1 MIVSGAAKLAG
12 VIGWP
17 ITHSRSPAIHGYW
30 LQQYSVDGAYVPLGI
45 DPKDIG
51 QMFDALP
58 KLGFRGWNVTLPHKE
73 DAFRL
78 VHERT
83 RTAEEIGAVNTVTVQ
98 ADGSLHG
105 DNSDAFGFMAHLDQS
120 APGWPKDRPAVV
132 LGAGG
137 AARAVC
143 SGLLQAGVP
152 SLRLTNRTRS
162 RAEALAADFGD
173 RVAVVD
179 WDERSAALAGAGLLT
194 NTTSLGMTKQPPLE
208 IALDDLPGDS
218 VVYDIVYVPLETDLL
233 AAARARGLACV
244 DGLGMLLHQ
253 ARPGFHRWFGV
264 DAQVTDDLHQSVVRT
279 LQA

>member
-1 MIVSGAAKLAG
+1 MMISGAARLAG

-17 ITHSRSPAIHGYW
+17 IVHSRSPRIHGYW
-30 LQQYSVDGAYVPLGI
+30 LEQYQIDGAYVPLGI
-45 DPKDIG
+45 EPKHVE

-73 DAFRL
+73 PAFRL

-83 RTAEEIGAVNTVTVQ
+83 EAAAEIGAVNTVTVRP
-98 ADGSLHG
+98 DGSLHG
-105 DNSDAFGFMAHLDQS
+105 DNSDAFGFLAYLEQS

-143 SGLLQAGVP
+143 RALLQADVP
-152 SLRLTNRTRS
+152 SLRLINRTPG
-162 RAEALAADFGD
+162 RAEALAGAFGA
-173 RVAVVD
+173 RLEVVD
-179 WDERSAALAGAGLLT
+179 WEERSAALAGAGLLT
-194 NTTSLGMTKQPPLE
+194 NTTSLGMAGQPPLA
-208 IALDDLPGDS
+208 IALDDLPADA

-233 AAARARGLACV
+233 AEARARGLAGV

-253 ARPGFHRWFGV
+253 ARPGFQRWFGV
-264 DAQVTDDLHQSVVRT
+264 DAQVTPDLY
-279 LQA
+279 QALARDLLV

>member
-152 SLRLTNRTRS
+152 SLRLTNRTRA

-179 WDERSAALAGAGLLT
+179 WDERSGALAGAGLLT

>member
-1 MIVSGAAKLAG
+1 MTISGAARLAG

-30 LQQYSVDGAYVPLGI
+30 LEQYGIDGAYVPLGI
-45 DPKDIG
+45 DPKDID

-78 VHERT
+78 VHART
-83 RTAEEIGAVNTVTVQ
+83 QTAEEIGAVNTVTVQ

-120 APGWPKDRPAVV
+120 APDWPKDRPAVV

-152 SLRLTNRTRS
+152 SLRLMNRTRE
-162 RAEALAADFGD
+162 RAEALAEAFGP
-173 RVAVVD
+173 RVEVVD

-208 IALDDLPGDS
+208 IAVDDLPGDG

-233 AAARARGLACV
+233 AQARKRELACV

-264 DAQVTDDLHQSVVRT
+264 DAQVTPDLHQSVVES
-279 LQA
+279 LL

>member
-1 MIVSGAAKLAG
+1 MIISGAAKLAG

-17 ITHSRSPAIHGYW
+17 ITHSRSPAIHGFW
-30 LQQYSVDGAYVPLGI
+30 LEQYGIDGAYIPLGI
-45 DPKDIG
+45 DPKNIG

-83 RTAEEIGAVNTVTVQ
+83 QTAEDIGAVNTVTVQ
-98 ADGSLHG
+98 PDGSLHG
-105 DNSDAFGFMAHLDQS
+105 NNSDAFGFMAHLDQS

-152 SLRLTNRTRS
+152 SLRLMNRTKT
-162 RAEALAADFGD
+162 RAEALAAGFGPQ
-173 RVAVVD
+173 VEVID
-179 WDERSAALAGAGLLT
+179 WEERSEALEGAGLLT
-194 NTTSLGMTKQPPLE
+194 NTTSLGMTKQPALE
-208 IALDDLPGDS
+208 IALDDMPGDG

-233 AAARARGLACV
+233 ARARARNLACV

-264 DAQVTDDLHQSVVRT
+264 DAQVTVDLHQSVVRT
-279 LQA
+279 LRA

>member
-30 LQQYSVDGAYVPLGI
+30 LEQYGIDGAYVPLGI
-45 DPKDIG
+45 DPVHIG
-51 QMFDALP
+51 QIFDAMP

-152 SLRLTNRTRS
+152 SLRLTNRTRA

-194 NTTSLGMTKQPPLE
+194 NTTSLGMTKQPLLE

>member
-1 MIVSGAAKLAG
+1 MTLSGAAKLAG

-17 ITHSRSPAIHGYW
+17 IAHSRSPAIHGYW
-30 LQQYSVDGAYVPLGI
+30 LEQYQIDGAYVPLGI
-45 DPKDIG
+45 DPNNID

-73 DAFRL
+73 SAFRL

-83 RTAEEIGAVNTVTVQ
+83 QTATEIGAVNTVTVQ
-98 ADGSLHG
+98 PDGSLHG

-120 APGWPKDRPAVV
+120 VPGWPKDRPAAV

-137 AARAVC
+137 AARAIC

-152 SLRLTNRTRS
+152 SVRLLNRTRA
-162 RAEALAADFGD
+162 RAETLAAAFGD
-173 RVAVVD
+173 RIEVVD
-179 WDERSAALAGAGLLT
+179 WTECGQALAGAGLLT

-208 IALDDLPGDS
+208 IELDELPGDG

-233 AAARARGLACV
+233 AQARARDLACV

-264 DAQVTDDLHQSVVRT
+264 DAQVTPDLHQSVIKD
-279 LQA
+279 LLP

>member
-1 MIVSGAAKLAG
+1 MIISGAAKLAG

-17 ITHSRSPAIHGYW
+17 ITHSRSPAIHGFW
-30 LQQYSVDGAYVPLGI
+30 LELYGIDGAYIPLGI
-45 DPKDIG
+45 DPKNIG

-83 RTAEEIGAVNTVTVQ
+83 QTAEDIGAVNTVTVQ
-98 ADGSLHG
+98 PDGSLHG
-105 DNSDAFGFMAHLDQS
+105 DNSDAFGFMAHLDQT

-152 SLRLTNRTRS
+152 SLRLMNRTKA
-162 RAEALAADFGD
+162 RAEALAAGFGPQ
-173 RVAVVD
+173 VEVID
-179 WDERSAALAGAGLLT
+179 WEERSEALEGAGLLT
-194 NTTSLGMTKQPPLE
+194 NTTSLGMTKQPALE
-208 IALDDLPGDS
+208 IALDDMPGDG

-233 AAARARGLACV
+233 ARARARNLACV

-264 DAQVTDDLHQSVVRT
+264 DAQVTADLHQSVIRT
-279 LQA
+279 LRA